1 MFFVAE
7 IRATQGISKK
17 VAKLTCQIIL
27 LKILYSLY
35 LGIGL
40 E

>member
-17 VAKLTCQIIL
+17 VAKLTCQENFL
-27 LKILYSLY
+27 VYFLV
-35 LGIGL
+35 
-40 E
+40 

>member
-17 VAKLTCQIIL
+17 VAKLTCQE
-27 LKILYSLY
+27 K
-35 LGIGL
+35 LGIFL
-40 E
+40 EFFKKN